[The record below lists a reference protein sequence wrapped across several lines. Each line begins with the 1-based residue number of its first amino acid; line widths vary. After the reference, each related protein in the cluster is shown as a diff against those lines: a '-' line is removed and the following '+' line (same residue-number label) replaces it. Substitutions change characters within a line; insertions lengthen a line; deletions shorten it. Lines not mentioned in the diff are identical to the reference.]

1 LFRYVAVECILTFVS
16 LQLGRSVDDYAGNL
30 YMSSSTDTTSC
41 ISLVRLSS
49 DHGGELA
56 ANKGRLSGRV
66 GRTPASRRLQRAQLC
81 AAPRRLSN
89 NARQPLDPPP
99 TGRHVL
105 IRKQLTRRVWRASC
119 PTISSSSSS
128 SISSPH
134 LCALR
139 YSSANINPVTRYQLP
154 QSH

>member
-99 TGRHVL
+99 TRFNPQTIDAQSVARLVPNNITQYRHRTYVPSGILQRIL
-105 IRKQLTRRVWRASC
+105 IR
-119 PTISSSSSS
+119 
-128 SISSPH
+128 
-134 LCALR
+134 
-139 YSSANINPVTRYQLP
+139 
-154 QSH
+154 